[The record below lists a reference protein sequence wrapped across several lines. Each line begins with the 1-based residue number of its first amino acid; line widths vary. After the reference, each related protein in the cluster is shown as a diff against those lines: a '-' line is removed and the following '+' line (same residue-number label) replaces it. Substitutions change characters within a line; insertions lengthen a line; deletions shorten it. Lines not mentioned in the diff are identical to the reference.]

1 MCNNNMFLSNYEKRS
16 ADYSH
21 LYTVLT
27 KCMMHMGVLTYLPIG
42 LATWDVPTGGMFL
55 WMRFTDLEDSYQLV
69 MNRLVERKV
78 LFVAGKACNV
88 SENQPCPYARIS
100 FSLASTEEMERV
112 SIEKKTNNLGSEHVR
127 HKPSCTSTEY
137 EGLDGGPVIH

>member
-1 MCNNNMFLSNYEKRS
+1 
-16 ADYSH
+16 
-21 LYTVLT
+21 
-27 KCMMHMGVLTYLPIG
+27 MHMGVLTYLPLG

-112 SIEKKTNNLGSEHVR
+112 SIKKTRNIFKKDNCRRLISV
-127 HKPSCTSTEY
+127 
-137 EGLDGGPVIH
+137 LQ